1 MFIPTFSHHN
11 KKKSPMPLTTS
22 KKWSRLVTILK
33 TIGVKPLIRK
43 EFRKS
48 YDEYAK
54 YDETSAKTAKANGKK
69 AV

>member
-1 MFIPTFSHHN
+1 
-11 KKKSPMPLTTS
+11 MPLTTS

-54 YDETSAKTAKANGKK
+54 YDETSAKIAKANGKK

>member
-1 MFIPTFSHHN
+1 
-11 KKKSPMPLTTS
+11 MPLTTS

-54 YDETSAKTAKANGKK
+54 YDETSSKIAKANGKK